1 MSFNVDELERRV
13 AAAGRVARIVVANT
27 RGSTPREIGASMLVW
42 SEGDSGTIGGGALEL
57 QAIAAARSLL
67 DGKSDSSESRRISL
81 GPGLGQCCGGA
92 VTLLTEIFD
101 RVALDEAKKDVARTG
116 CFARHVERSGTDP
129 PTAAER
135 ALRRI
140 NDSPSNTRPKLIA
153 GWLIEPV
160 CSPARY
166 VWLYGA
172 GHVGRAIA
180 DVLGPLPGFRTTW
193 IDVAMKRFPQNCP
206 PNAEISVEQNPVDG
220 VNCAPEAADHLIL
233 TFSHALD
240 LEICGKLL
248 ERPFRSAGLIGS
260 DTKWA
265 RFRKRLVEL
274 GHPESLVDRI
284 KCPIGNP
291 ALGKHPRAIAIG
303 VAASLLA
310 ESGTWPQT
318 GETGH

>member
-1 MSFNVDELERRV
+1 MSFDADELERKV
-13 AAAGRVARIVVANT
+13 AEAGRVARVVVAKT
-27 RGSTPREIGASMLVW
+27 RGSTPREVGASMLVW
-42 SEGDSGTIGGGALEL
+42 NDGESGTIGGGALEL
-57 QAIAAARSLL
+57 QAIGGARSLL
-67 DGKSDSSESRRISL
+67 ESRSESATLRQYSL

-101 RVALDEAKKDVARTG
+101 RGGFDEAKKGVARTG
-116 CFARHVERSGTDP
+116 SFARHAEGSETDP
-129 PTAAER
+129 PNAVKR

-140 NDSPSNTRPKLIA
+140 GDSRGSMRSTLVA

-160 CSPARY
+160 RSPERH

-180 DVLGPLPGFRTTW
+180 DVLGPLPGFRTKW
-193 IDVAMKRFPQNCP
+193 IDVAMKRFPQKCP
-206 PNAEISVEQNPVDG
+206 SNAEISVEKNPVDA
-220 VNCAPEAADHLIL
+220 VDCAPEAADHLIL

-240 LEICGKLL
+240 LEICGRLL
-248 ERPFRSAGLIGS
+248 ERPFRTAGLIGS

-265 RFRKRLVEL
+265 RFRKRLVEI
-274 GHPESLVDRI
+274 GHPESSVDRI

-310 ESGTWPQT
+310 DPGAWPQT

>member
-1 MSFNVDELERRV
+1 MSFDVDELERKV
-13 AAAGRVARIVVANT
+13 AAAGRVARVVVAKT
-27 RGSTPREIGASMLVW
+27 RGSTPREVGASMLVW
-42 SEGDSGTIGGGALEL
+42 NEGESGTIGGGALEL
-57 QAIAAARSLL
+57 QAISAARSLL
-67 DGKSDSSESRRISL
+67 EDGSESAALRQYSL

-92 VTLLTEIFD
+92 VTLLTETFD
-101 RVALDEAKKDVARTG
+101 RVGLDEAKGRMARTG
-116 CFARHVERSGTDP
+116 SFARHAEGSETDP
-129 PTAAER
+129 TKVVER

-140 NDSPSNTRPKLIA
+140 SDSPGDMRPALVS

-160 CSPARY
+160 RSPTRH

-180 DVLGPLPGFRTTW
+180 DVLGPLPGFRTKW

-206 PNAEISVEQNPVDG
+206 PNAEISVEQNPVDA

-240 LEICGKLL
+240 LEICGRLL
-248 ERPFRSAGLIGS
+248 ERPFRTAGLIGS

-265 RFRKRLVEL
+265 RFRKRLVGF

-303 VAASLLA
+303 VAASLLEDPGA
-310 ESGTWPQT
+310 
-318 GETGH
+318 

>member
-1 MSFNVDELERRV
+1 MSFDVDELERRV
-13 AAAGRVARIVVANT
+13 AAAGRVARVVVANA
-27 RGSTPREIGASMLVW
+27 RGSTPREVGASMLVW
-42 SEGDSGTIGGGALEL
+42 SEGESGTIGGGALEL
-57 QAIAAARSLL
+57 QAIGAARSLL
-67 DGKSDSSESRRISL
+67 DGNSESAALRRYSL
-81 GPGLGQCCGGA
+81 GPSLGQCCGGA

-101 RVALDEAKKDVARTG
+101 RARLDEARQETARAG
-116 CFARHVERSGTDP
+116 GFARHAERAETEP
-129 PTAAER
+129 PTAVER

-140 NDSPSNTRPKLIA
+140 GESPSNMRPTVVA

-160 CSPARY
+160 CSPTRY

-206 PNAEISVEQNPVDG
+206 SNAEISVEQNPVNAVD
-220 VNCAPEAADHLIL
+220 CAPEEADHLIL

-310 ESGTWPQT
+310 ESGAWPQT